1 MIFWSKTNEGKIT
14 FLGRASVCLWPH
26 DSHWQADFPTRL
38 LFFCKWKSTKTM
50 NHTDKLIVQLNSFFA
65 NTKAQKSTW
74 WPFENVMCWLESG
87 NVLTLQIAGFHWIE
101 AVGPFFLD
109 SSSRPSPP
117 SRLNKLCMGATL
129 SFTEWIFCWICFD
142 TGRFFTGM
150 LISWCHDVVKKWH
163 CNWRLGV

>member
-1 MIFWSKTNEGKIT
+1 MPKIQLIQMIFWSKTNEGKIT

-65 NTKAQKSTW
+65 NTKAQKSRW

-87 NVLTLQIAGFHWIE
+87 NVLTLQIAGFPWIE
-101 AVGPFFLD
+101 AVGPFFWTLQAALPLLPAWI
-109 SSSRPSPP
+109 SFAWEPLSVS
-117 SRLNKLCMGATL
+117 LNGF
-129 SFTEWIFCWICFD
+129 SVEFV
-142 TGRFFTGM
+142 
-150 LISWCHDVVKKWH
+150 LIQGGFLLVC
-163 CNWRLGV
+163 